1 MSKRKIMTQKITD
14 LQKQLKEL
22 ELFEQQKVGSLVI
35 SMYEKNQIKDETLKL
50 AIAKIIGDEQQ
61 DQANKSDALLTETAN
76 I

>member
-50 AIAKIIGDEQQ
+50 SIAKIIGDEQQ

>member
-35 SMYEKNQIKDETLKL
+35 SMYEKNQIKDETHV
-50 AIAKIIGDEQQ
+50 G
-61 DQANKSDALLTETAN
+61 
-76 I
+76 